1 MNPLFLA
8 ILLSMS
14 PISELRG
21 GIPYALSQ
29 GFSVQNAFLVC
40 VLANIV
46 AAVLIMVFLTF
57 LHSFFLRFLFYRKT
71 FDYFIERARIKSKK
85 MEKDMGNWGYLALC
99 IFVAIPLPMTG
110 AWTGTLIAW
119 LLGLDKIK
127 SVSAIALGVVIAGVI
142 VTLVYLGFISFL
154 GFIL

>member
-1 MNPLFLA
+1 MA

-29 GFSVQNAFLVC
+29 GLSIEQAFLVC

-46 AAVLIMVFLTF
+46 VATFIMFFLTF
-57 LHSFFLRFLFYRKT
+57 LHSYFIKVGFYNKT
-71 FDYFIERARIKSKK
+71 FNYFLKRIRKKSYEVERN
-85 MEKDMGNWGYLALC
+85 MGNLGYLALC
-99 IFVAIPLPMTG
+99 IFVAIPLPVTG

-119 LLGLDKIK
+119 LLGLNKFK
-127 SVSAIALGVVIAGVI
+127 SILAISLGVIIAGII
-142 VTLVYLGFISFL
+142 VSLIAFGIINFFYFIF
-154 GFIL
+154 

>member
-21 GIPYALSQ
+21 GLPYALSQ
-29 GFSVQNAFLVC
+29 GFSIQQAFLVC

-46 AAVLIMVFLTF
+46 AAVLVMVFLTF
-57 LHSFFLRFLFYRKT
+57 LHSFFLRFKFYRKT
-71 FDYFIERARIKSKK
+71 FDYFIERARKKSKK
-85 MEKDMGNWGYLALC
+85 MEQDMGNWGYFALC

-119 LLGLDKIK
+119 LLGLDKLK
-127 SVSAIALGVVIAGVI
+127 SISAISLGVIIAGVI
-142 VTLVYLGFISFL
+142 VTSVYLGFIGFL
-154 GFIL
+154 NFII